1 MSKKRRI
8 CVGLIANEL
17 AAMDEESDSEAIER
31 INEKRRSVHSVYK
44 NRDNEGVFNLLFKKH
59 LLDDEVKFKAYLRL
73 TRNQFYTVLELIE
86 DDLIVTPCNRVKQPI
101 TPAEKL
107 ALTLR

>member
-1 MSKKRRI
+1 MSKRRKI

-17 AAMDEESDSEAIER
+17 SD
-31 INEKRRSVHSVYK
+31 INEELEELERVNDKRRSVHSVYK
-44 NRDNEGVFNLLFKKH
+44 NRCNEGVFNLLFKKH
-59 LLDDEVKFKAYLRL
+59 LLDDEVKFKAYFRL
-73 TRNQFYTVLELIE
+73 TRYQFYIILELIE
-86 DDLIVTPCNRVKQPI
+86 DDLIVTSCNRVKRPI